1 MRRANARS
9 GNSHP
14 PHLGQQPLDDDC
26 GKALSRGTGS
36 PALEERTMLR
46 NRMAIYVAAL
56 AFAFVTSAYV
66 VVPARADVESFT
78 LYGGQS
84 AGWGF
89 TSASLTNPGP
99 TITVTQGDT
108 VEPKSGDFSGTTP
121 GTFSFIADRVGT
133 FTYRCHYHVA
143 TMRGQIVV
151 QTPPTF
157 ELYGD
162 GVRGWGEQNTTSGI
176 TMPGPT
182 LTVNQSATVTIDLT
196 AADGQLHSWFID
208 LNNDKIQQTSE
219 PHSSDFAASTR
230 YTFQVTLAPGNYT
243 YRCQYHPNMMFGTF
257 TVRATGGG
265 GGPSGIDPTLLIGGI
280 VIVIAIV
287 AVAAAVMMRRKKP
300 GP

>member
-1 MRRANARS
+1 
-9 GNSHP
+9 
-14 PHLGQQPLDDDC
+14 
-26 GKALSRGTGS
+26 
-36 PALEERTMLR
+36 MLR

-89 TSASLTNPGP
+89 TSTSLTNPGP

-108 VEPKSGDFSGTTP
+108 VDLTLNSVDAALHDWFVDYNNNNAADTGEPKSGDFSGTTP